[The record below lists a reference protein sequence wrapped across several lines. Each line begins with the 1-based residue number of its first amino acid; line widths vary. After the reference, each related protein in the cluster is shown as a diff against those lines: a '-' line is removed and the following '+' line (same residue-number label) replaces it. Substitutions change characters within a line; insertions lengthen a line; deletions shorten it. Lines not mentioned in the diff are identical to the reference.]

1 MNDLI
6 ELDVIDLVL
15 ALGLIG
21 ISIALSAWQK
31 LGLEVQY
38 IFAAGRSLLQLTA
51 IGYILVF
58 IFELNNPIAVL
69 FVLGIML
76 TIAALVAKNRISK
89 KIKGLFGIVWGSLF
103 ASSFLT
109 LSYTITTIVQPDN
122 WYQPQYLIPMA
133 GMVFGHAINGASLAG
148 ERLVSNINNNRLEI
162 ETYLCLGA
170 TPKQAITIY
179 RKEAIRIGIIPT
191 LNQMMVVG
199 MVSLPGMF
207 TGQVLAGSDPLEAA
221 SYQIL
226 ILFILA
232 AANLITVFLISEGI
246 YIQFFNKDI
255 QLIYSGLS

>member
-1 MNDLI
+1 MLI
-6 ELDVIDLVL
+6 QLDAIDLVL

-21 ISIALSAWQK
+21 ISIALSVWQK

-38 IFAAGRSLLQLTA
+38 IFAAGRSILQLMVV
-51 IGYILVF
+51 GYILAI
-58 IFELNNPIAVL
+58 IFELNDPIAVL

-76 TIAALVAKNRISK
+76 TIAAIVAKNRISK
-89 KIKGLFGIVWGSLF
+89 KIKGLFAIVWGSLF

-109 LSYTITTIVQPDN
+109 LSYTISAIVQPET
-122 WYQPQYLIPMA
+122 WYQPQYLIPIA

-148 ERLVSNINNNRLEI
+148 ERLVSNLNNHRLEI

-170 TPKQAITIY
+170 TPKQAITAY

-207 TGQVLAGSDPLEAA
+207 TGQVLAGGDPLEAA

-226 ILFILA
+226 ILFVLA
-232 AANLITVFLISEGI
+232 TANLFTVFLVSEGI
-246 YIQFFNKDI
+246 YRQCFNQDI
-255 QLIYSGLS
+255 QLVLPGSLK

>member
-1 MNDLI
+1 MLI
-6 ELDVIDLVL
+6 KLDFIDLVL

-21 ISIALSAWQK
+21 ISIALSVWQK

-38 IFAAGRSLLQLTA
+38 IFAAGRSILQLMVV
-51 IGYILVF
+51 GYILAI
-58 IFELNNPIAVL
+58 IFDLKNPIAVL
-69 FVLGIML
+69 FILAIML
-76 TIAALVAKNRISK
+76 SIAALVAKSRISQK
-89 KIKGLFGIVWGSLF
+89 MTGLFGIVWGALF

-109 LSYTITTIVQPDN
+109 LSYTIGAIVQPDN

-170 TPKQAITIY
+170 TPKQAITVY

-207 TGQVLAGSDPLEAA
+207 TGQVLAGGDPIDAA

-226 ILFILA
+226 ILFVLA
-232 AANLITVFLISEGI
+232 TANLITTFLVSEGI
-246 YIQFFNKDI
+246 YRQCFNQDI
-255 QLIYSGLS
+255 QLILPGS